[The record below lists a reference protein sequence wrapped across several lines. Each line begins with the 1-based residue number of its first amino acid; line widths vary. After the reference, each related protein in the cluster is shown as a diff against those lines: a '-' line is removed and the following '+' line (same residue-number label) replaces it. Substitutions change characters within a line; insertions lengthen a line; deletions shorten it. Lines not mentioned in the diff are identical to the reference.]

1 MITPQIE
8 EKTKL
13 ITEEIE
19 KSDLGVEEKS
29 QFIELIHTSKATCNG
44 MTTEEKI
51 QGLAENNFATNCI
64 LARITMML
72 KQKKV
77 TSWKDVAIKALNS
90 WHLVVMVGFLTT
102 LFALR
107 PEIAEVLKAFAH

>member
-19 KSDLGVEEKS
+19 KSDLGVEEKT
-29 QFIELIHTSKATCNG
+29 QFIELINTSKATCNG
-44 MTTEEKI
+44 MSTEEKI
-51 QGLAENNFATNCI
+51 QGLAENNFQTNCI
-64 LARITMML
+64 LARITMLL
-72 KQKKV
+72 KEKRA
-77 TSWKDVAIKALNS
+77 TTWKDVAIRALNS
-90 WHLVVMVGFLTT
+90 WHLVVMVGFLTA
-102 LFALR
+102 LFAFR

>member
-19 KSDLGVEEKS
+19 KSDLGVEEKT
-29 QFIELIHTSKATCNG
+29 QFIELINTSKATCNG
-44 MTTEEKI
+44 LSTEEKI
-51 QGLAENNFATNCI
+51 QGLAENNFQTNCI
-64 LARITMML
+64 LARITMLL
-72 KQKKV
+72 KEKRA
-77 TSWKDVAIKALNS
+77 TTWKDVAIRALNS
-90 WHLVVMVGFLTT
+90 WHLVVMVGFLTA
-102 LFALR
+102 LFAFR